1 MDIVD
6 PLKLYAPKDTDRP
19 NGGTMIQ
26 TSHIALSTRGD
37 ADMHDLTTEVKKIIE
52 KIGLQKGVVTL
63 FTPSSTS
70 ALTTIEFESGALQD
84 LRRALDQIAPPDA
97 DYKHNLRWGDYN
109 GHAHLRAALLG
120 PSLSI
125 PVVDGRLCLG
135 TWQQILFIDFDNRPR
150 NRQLVVQII
159 GEGNEGFNGNK
170 T

>member
-1 MDIVD
+1 MV
-6 PLKLYAPKDTDRP
+6 
-19 NGGTMIQ
+19 Q
-26 TSHIALSTRGD
+26 TSYIELSTRGN
-37 ADMHDLTTEVKKIIE
+37 ADMHDLTSDVKKIIE
-52 KIGLQKGVVTL
+52 KAGLQSGLVTL

-70 ALTTIEFESGALQD
+70 ALTTIEFESGALED

-125 PVVDGRLCLG
+125 PVVEGRLSLG

-150 NRQLVVQII
+150 SRRLVVQIVGDPI
-159 GEGNEGFNGNK
+159 
-170 T
+170 